1 MSVHATLAHNDAP
14 HLSDSVTPG
23 AAKERMSI
31 SNNSI
36 LRFVG
41 LDVHKRSVTV
51 GAVDPEQHIV
61 LRPLRLGWDVFDQWR
76 SSHLHP
82 TDAVVL
88 ESTANAWHIY
98 DRINA
103 SVASVTVAN
112 PLLIQWISSAQ
123 IKTDAHDA
131 IKLARL
137 LAAGLVPA
145 VWVPPE
151 PVRQL
156 RGLVSH
162 RQRLIRQRTQ
172 ARNRLQSVLQRH
184 NLPPPE
190 GELFGT
196 AQRDWWNSLS
206 LESLEQLLVTQDL
219 QILDHLEP
227 LIEQVGQRLYLE
239 SFREPWKA
247 HTPFLLQ
254 QTGIGVL
261 TAMILL
267 AAIGDIQR
275 FPRAQQLVGYAGL
288 GARVHDSADQHRG
301 GGITKQG
308 RRDLR
313 GAMVE
318 AAWVAVIHN
327 VHWKTRFEH
336 LCKHLSKEQAI
347 TAIARQMLVVVWH
360 VWHDHEPDQH
370 TDPETVARKMMT
382 WARDGGKIMREGLP
396 STQFVW
402 QQLDRLG
409 IGQEVS
415 VLKYSN
421 QTIQLPTPS
430 KLS

>member
-1 MSVHATLAHNDAP
+1 MSTAN
-14 HLSDSVTPG
+14 SSV
-23 AAKERMSI
+23 
-31 SNNSI
+31 

-51 GAVDPEQHIV
+51 GAVDREQQIV
-61 LRPLRLGWDVFDQWR
+61 LRPMRLGWAEFDQW
-76 SSHLHP
+76 SQSHLHS

-88 ESTANAWHIY
+88 EATSNAWHLY
-98 DRINA
+98 DQLHPL
-103 SVASVTVAN
+103 VASVTVAN
-112 PLLIQWISSAQ
+112 PLLIKWISSANV
-123 IKTDAHDA
+123 KTDPQDA

-137 LAAGLVPA
+137 LSVGMIPA
-145 VWVPPE
+145 VWIPPE

-184 NLPPPE
+184 NFAPPD

-196 AQRDWWNSLS
+196 AQREWWNQLK
-206 LESLEQLLVTQDL
+206 LEPLEQLLVTQDL
-219 QILDHLEP
+219 QLLDALAP
-227 LIEQVGQRLYLE
+227 LIEQVEQQLYLE
-239 SFREPWKA
+239 SVREPWNQ
-247 HTPFLLQ
+247 HTPFVIQ
-254 QTGIGVL
+254 QTGIGVT

-275 FPRAQQLVGYAGL
+275 FSRAQQLVGYAGL
-288 GARVHDSADQHRG
+288 GARVHDSADKHRG

-318 AAWVAVIHN
+318 AAWIAVIHN
-327 VHWKTRFEH
+327 MHWKSRFEH
-336 LCKHLSKEQAI
+336 LCKRLNKEQAI

-360 VWHDHEPDQH
+360 VWHDQEPDRH
-370 TDPETVARKMMT
+370 TDAATIARKMMI
-382 WARDGGKIMREGLP
+382 WAERGGKVMREGLTTP
-396 STQFVW
+396 QFVR

-409 IGQEVS
+409 IGQDMN
-415 VLKYSN
+415 VLNYSN
-421 QTIQLPTPS
+421 RLLKLPAPGS
-430 KLS
+430 HA

>member
-1 MSVHATLAHNDAP
+1 MATA
-14 HLSDSVTPG
+14 
-23 AAKERMSI
+23 
-31 SNNSI
+31 NNSI
-36 LRFVG
+36 QRFVG

-51 GAVDPEQHIV
+51 GAVDPEKNIV
-61 LRPLRLGWDVFDQWR
+61 LRPLRLGWAEFDQWR
-76 SSHLHP
+76 WTHLHP

-88 ESTANAWHIY
+88 EATANAWSLY
-98 DRINA
+98 DQITPT
-103 SVASVTVAN
+103 VAAVAVAN
-112 PLLIQWISSAQ
+112 PLLVQWISSANT
-123 IKTDAHDA
+123 KTDAHDA

-137 LAAGLVPA
+137 LAAGMIPL

-151 PVRQL
+151 SVRQL

-172 ARNRLQSVLQRH
+172 ARNRLHSVLQRH
-184 NLPPPE
+184 NWMPPE

-196 AQRDWWNSLS
+196 AQRAWWNSLP
-206 LESLEQLLVTQDL
+206 LEPLEQLLVTQDL
-219 QILDHLEP
+219 QLLDHLGP
-227 LIEQVGQRLYLE
+227 LIEQVEQRLYQE

-247 HTPFLLQ
+247 QTPFLIQ

-275 FPRAQQLVGYAGL
+275 FPHAQQLVGYAGL
-288 GARVHDSADQHRG
+288 GARVHDSADKHRG

-318 AAWVAVIHN
+318 AAWVAVVHN
-327 VHWKTRFEH
+327 GHWKTRFDH
-336 LCKHLSKEQAI
+336 LCKHLSKAQAI
-347 TAIARQMLVVVWH
+347 VAIARQMLVVVWH
-360 VWHDHEPDQH
+360 TWHDHEPDQH

-382 WARDGGKIMREGLP
+382 WARDGGKVMREGLP
-396 STQFVW
+396 SAQFVR

-409 IGQEVS
+409 IGQDLS
-415 VLKYSN
+415 GLKYSS
-421 QTIQLPTPS
+421 QMIQLPPTS
-430 KLS
+430 QVS

>member
-1 MSVHATLAHNDAP
+1 MSSSNP
-14 HLSDSVTPG
+14 SV
-23 AAKERMSI
+23 
-31 SNNSI
+31 

-41 LDVHKRSVTV
+41 LDVHKRSVTLA
-51 GAVDPEQHIV
+51 AVDPEQHVV
-61 LRPLRLGWDVFDQWR
+61 LRPMRLRWDEFELWR
-76 SSHLHP
+76 LSHLHP
-82 TDAVVL
+82 TDAVIL
-88 ESTANAWHIY
+88 ESTANAWHLY
-98 DRINA
+98 DQINPT
-103 SVASVTVAN
+103 VASVTVAN
-112 PLLIQWISSAQ
+112 PLLIQWIGSANV
-123 IKTDAHDA
+123 KTDAQDA

-137 LAAGLVPA
+137 LAAGLVPS

-184 NLPPPE
+184 NWTPPQ

-196 AQRDWWNSLS
+196 TQRDWWNSLN
-206 LESLEQLLVTQDL
+206 LEPLEKLLVSQDL
-219 QILDHLEP
+219 QILDSLRP
-227 LIEQVGQRLYLE
+227 LIEQVEQQLYLE
-239 SFREPWKA
+239 SVREPWKE
-247 HTPFLLQ
+247 HTPFLIQ

-275 FPRAQQLVGYAGL
+275 FPHAQQLVGYAGL

-313 GAMVE
+313 AAMVE

-327 VHWKTRFEH
+327 LHWKTRFDH
-336 LCKHLSKEQAI
+336 LCHHLNKEQAI
-347 TAIARQMLVVVWH
+347 TAIARQMLVVVWQ
-360 VWHDHEPDQH
+360 VWHERKSDRH
-370 TDPETVARKMMT
+370 TDASTVARKMMT
-382 WARDGGKIMREGLP
+382 WARAGGQVMREGKT
-396 STQFVW
+396 SAQFVR

-409 IGQEVS
+409 LGPELS
-415 VLKYSN
+415 VLNYDNRSV
-421 QTIQLPTPS
+421 ILPPTDLAVRTAGS
-430 KLS
+430 

>member
-1 MSVHATLAHNDAP
+1 M
-14 HLSDSVTPG
+14 VT
-23 AAKERMSI
+23 ANHSI
-31 SNNSI
+31 Q
-36 LRFVG
+36 RFVG

-61 LRPLRLGWDVFDQWR
+61 LRPLRLRWDEFEQWCV
-76 SSHLHP
+76 SHLHP

-88 ESTANAWHIY
+88 ESTANAWHLY
-98 DRINA
+98 DQIA
-103 SVASVTVAN
+103 PSVASVTVAN
-112 PLLIQWISSAQ
+112 PLLVQWISSAN
-123 IKTDAHDA
+123 IKTDAQDA

-137 LAAGLVPA
+137 LAAGLVPS

-172 ARNRLQSVLQRH
+172 ARNRLHSVLQRH
-184 NLPPPE
+184 NWTPPE

-196 AQRDWWNSLS
+196 AQRDWWNSLL
-206 LESLEQLLVTQDL
+206 LEPLEKLLVAQDL
-219 QILDHLEP
+219 QILDHLAP
-227 LIEQVGQRLYLE
+227 LIEQVEQQLYLE

-247 HTPFLLQ
+247 QTPFLLQ

-288 GARVHDSADQHRG
+288 GARVHDSADKHRG

-313 GAMVE
+313 AAMVE

-327 VHWKTRFEH
+327 AHWKTRFDH
-336 LCKHLSKEQAI
+336 LCKRLSKEQAI
-347 TAIARQMLVVVWH
+347 VAIARQMLVVVWH
-360 VWHDHEPDQH
+360 VWHDQEPDQH
-370 TDPETVARKMMT
+370 TDAETVARKMMT
-382 WARDGGKIMREGLP
+382 WARDGGKVMREGM
-396 STQFVW
+396 SSAQFVR

-409 IGQEVS
+409 IGQEMT
-415 VLKYSN
+415 VLNYSS
-421 QTIQLPTPS
+421 QSFKLPPTGLVKPAGS
-430 KLS
+430 